1 MSNATFNGNET
12 FETVT
17 DSKAIMEASIAEAK
31 RLKLEQKRQ
40 ERENKKQE
48 ILEGKETEKPESW
61 EELDYAAVDSI
72 NQAMLIMVG
81 VRVDHTENVK
91 GLCAIGRVE
100 LQVGQKRLTL
110 GTMTKETLKIEPVTM
125 SFLFECGFSSEQI
138 LEVAADAKKAWCL
151 GDKVT
156 KAKDKETRDRAKK
169 QSKVDRQKAI
179 LDKLKSSNK

>member
-1 MSNATFNGNET
+1 MSISTNGNG
-12 FETVT
+12 
-17 DSKAIMEASIAEAK
+17 SKATQLDANSIMEASAKELKKQQLLEAK
-31 RLKLEQKRQ
+31 RAKDEEKA
-40 ERENKKQE
+40 KQE
-48 ILEGKETEKPESW
+48 NW

-81 VRVDHTENVK
+81 ERVEHTENVK
-91 GLCAIGRVE
+91 GLCAIGKVE

-110 GTMTKETLKIEPVTM
+110 GVMTKETLKIDPTTM

-138 LEVAADAKKAWCL
+138 LEVAVDAKKAWCL

-169 QSKVDRQKAI
+169 QSKIDRQKAI
-179 LDKLKSSNK
+179 LDKLKGK